1 MSNPIATITSRQIDT
16 PSIASP
22 MEYRVIIHCPI
33 MQDIPVT
40 CYTPKAVMVLMGKWE
55 VQHVR
60 YAQPQDG
67 LLIAHLAQLGITV
80 K

>member
-1 MSNPIATITSRQIDT
+1 MIATITSTQIQD
-16 PSIASP
+16 PNIASP
-22 MEYRVIIHCPI
+22 MMYHVTLHTPI
-33 MQDIPVT
+33 MEDAPVT
-40 CYTPKAVMVLMGKWE
+40 CYSIKAVMVLMGKYE

-60 YAQPQDG
+60 YTQTDQDG